1 MSLFLYIKI
10 RDVKI
15 NIDKERSLQFE
26 VFLGNEKMK
35 VLSGDAFK

>member
-1 MSLFLYIKI
+1 MRVL
-10 RDVKI
+10 KI

-35 VLSGDAFK
+35 VLSGKPYTK